1 MIQFYEY
8 FKTPVYW
15 ENLSH
20 WTDDINK
27 HCDKHIDAA
36 KKLQSYKDR
45 VKEKKSDFGE
55 VAHSAVLQLFYQH
68 YQKKIKHK

>member
-20 WTDDINK
+20 WADDINK

-45 VKEKKSDFGE
+45 VKEKKSD
-55 VAHSAVLQLFYQH
+55 SLD
-68 YQKKIKHK
+68 QKLVIGMLKKK

>member
-20 WTDDINK
+20 WADDINK

-36 KKLQSYKDR
+36 KKITIL
-45 VKEKKSDFGE
+45 
-55 VAHSAVLQLFYQH
+55 
-68 YQKKIKHK
+68 